1 MSFLFLHSPPF
12 FFLSLSV
19 DFAVLFFVFP
29 SIGPHAFRPDS
40 MKLRKSIL
48 VLAVAAVALLTAAA
62 VKADVEELMDGFG
75 QDYANAERTLGVEEE
90 PVAGFNRGAVEHRP
104 DFDDVRQQQSQFSRM
119 QLMESLNQIKEM
131 GQQDQPAYDDDD
143 QVEANRISKG
153 IYVEEQETYPS
164 SYQGFNGHSYQN
176 EPPVMDEL
184 ERLVDP
190 VPIDP
195 LSATRNGKI
204 PVRRTAGEK
213 NKKQKNF
220 WGSVK
225 RRATLYDAD
234 KQTTPERQ
242 VERVRF
248 GEAHLFPACPFT
260 SQKKKN
266 VYLLQLTKNV
276 FSFFFFLCV
285 CLCVCV

>member
-12 FFLSLSV
+12 FV
-19 DFAVLFFVFP
+19 VDDFAVVFP

-40 MKLRKSIL
+40 MKLRKSIP
-48 VLAVAAVALLTAAA
+48 VLAVAAVALFLTAATL
-62 VKADVEELMDGFG
+62 VKADVEELMDDFG
-75 QDYANAERTLGVEEE
+75 QDYANERTLAVEAEVE
-90 PVAGFNRGAVEHRP
+90 PVVAGFNRGAVEHRP
-104 DFDDVRQQQSQFSRM
+104 DFDDVRQQQSQFSRI

-131 GQQDQPAYDDDD
+131 DQQKDQPAYDDDD
-143 QVEANRISKG
+143 RVDANRISKG

-176 EPPVMDEL
+176 EPPVLDEL

-195 LSATRNGKI
+195 LSATKNGKI
-204 PVRRTAGEK
+204 PVRRTARL
-213 NKKQKNF
+213 KNF

-225 RRATLYDAD
+225 RRAALYDAD

-242 VERVRF
+242 VERVTF

-260 SQKKKN
+260 FQN
-266 VYLLQLTKNV
+266 EREE
-276 FSFFFFLCV
+276 
-285 CLCVCV
+285 